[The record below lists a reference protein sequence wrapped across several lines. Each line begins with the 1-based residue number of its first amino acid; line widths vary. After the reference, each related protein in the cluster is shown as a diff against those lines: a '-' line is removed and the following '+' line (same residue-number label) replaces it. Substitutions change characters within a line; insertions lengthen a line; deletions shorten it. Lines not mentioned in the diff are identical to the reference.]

1 MLPDKL
7 GIGTKIKCLK
17 PNNTNSLIKKT
28 EPRMCFSNIFRSYRS
43 RHLKMFLWKGVL
55 KICSKCVG
63 EHTCRSANTWRAAS
77 EVKNF
82 PSYLINRFY
91 ENILI
96 SQYRHSQPGIFCIHF
111 ESFMR
116 ILTSCC
122 CGYHY
127 CTTSFKQILNS
138 GSGHGQTGDSRR
150 WGSLTTVPAGNKAKR
165 LSLVNHTTKAVHHH
179 HHQSFLLYFY
189 IV

>member
-1 MLPDKL
+1 MNQECVFQIYLEVTEA
-7 GIGTKIKCLK
+7 GTYRCSYEKVFWKYAANVLENTHAEVRTPGGLLLK
-17 PNNTNSLIKKT
+17 S
-28 EPRMCFSNIFRSYRS
+28 
-43 RHLKMFLWKGVL
+43 
-55 KICSKCVG
+55 
-63 EHTCRSANTWRAAS
+63 
-77 EVKNF
+77 KNF

-150 WGSLTTVPAGNKAKR
+150 WGSLTTVPVGNKAKR

-179 HHQSFLLYFY
+179 HHHQSFLLYFY